1 MTGKSNRLDDELR
14 ALSLTFA
21 REGYFTEFDVCA
33 EQDGEVLAHCA
44 ATSDCSTGS
53 PASADRQFDIA
64 SLTKLF
70 TTTAILKLASEKRIE
85 LDTVIARQAW
95 ATPLVEAAASVQD
108 FPEILE
114 LLNKLTI
121 TSLLTHTSSLPAW
134 YPFYAGRGVQ
144 DRKDQELDTAN
155 TLRADTLAAST
166 SAASM
171 PIFEK
176 PLNKNSIIPDDFF
189 PILGLALRAET
200 RVPLGQM
207 LYSDINFML
216 LGMIVAIV
224 MQGQQKENLRVS
236 VFEGAM
242 QRLVLEPLALGDT
255 TFSPQLDRAVP
266 TEFGNRIEMEMVKSR
281 GLTFSGWRPID
292 VPLRG
297 QVDDGNSF
305 YYFGGRAGHAG
316 LFSTAKNLCS
326 LCNLYLFEG
335 QHPTSSAL
343 PCHCIDVFDPAMVR
357 RAVTNTGLNRGLGF
371 EFGPR
376 YPNGFGHTGFTGT
389 MVYINPERRLS
400 VAILTNRLNVPE
412 PRSVDPYRSAIV
424 QAILA
429 SQNPTF
435 SLGS

>member
-224 MQGQQKENLRVS
+224 SQTP
-236 VFEGAM
+236 VFEDAM
-242 QRLVLEPLALGDT
+242 EHLVLAPLALGDT
-255 TFSPQLDRAVP
+255 TFEPDLDSAVP

-292 VPLRG
+292 LPLCG
-297 QVDDGNSF
+297 QADDGNSF
-305 YYFGGRAGHAG
+305 YYFGGKAGHAG
-316 LFSTAKNLCS
+316 LFSTARDLCN

-335 QHPTSSAL
+335 GRPTPSAL
-343 PCHCIDVFDPAMVR
+343 PRSSVDMVDPALAR
-357 RAVTNTGLNRGLGF
+357 RAVTNAGLGRGLGF

-376 YPNGFGHTGFTGT
+376 YPDGFGHTGFTGT
-389 MVYINPERRLS
+389 MVYINPKRRLS

-429 SQNPTF
+429 SQSPAF